1 MNIRKYFVAIFAA
14 LMLCVGSTVYGA
26 LPAIAPTGQA
36 QLAVSTTSA
45 NVAWPTTGTP
55 TQIVVTNM
63 GPLTAFVQLG
73 NSSVTASATT
83 GMPVLPYSSV
93 VLTVGANTNIAAI
106 TQGSSTVIVITAG
119 T

>member
-1 MNIRKYFVAIFAA
+1 MNIRKFFVAIFA
-14 LMLCVGSTVYGA
+14 MLCFSSVLAA

-45 NVAWPTTGTP
+45 NVAWPATGTP
-55 TQIVVTNM
+55 TQIVVTNL

-73 NSSVTASATT
+73 NGSVTASVTT
-83 GMPVLPYSSV
+83 GMPVLPYTSV

-106 TQGSSTVIVITAG
+106 TQGNSTVLVITAG

>member
-1 MNIRKYFVAIFAA
+1 MNIRKFFIAIFA
-14 LMLCVGSTVYGA
+14 MLCFGSVFAA

-36 QLAVSTTSA
+36 QIAVTTTSA

-55 TQIVVTNM
+55 TQIVVTNL

-73 NSSVTASATT
+73 NASVTASVTT
-83 GMPVLPYSSV
+83 GMPVLPYTSI

-106 TQGSSTVIVITAG
+106 TQGNSTVIVITAG